1 VARLVRNPNYWNQP
15 YPCLDEVDLMV
26 VGDPATQA
34 LQLQAGQIDIAQDLP
49 PAQLATLRNAPG
61 VKIEVYPSLAEE
73 LIRLQR
79 VKQPAFA
86 DINVRKAMNY
96 AIDKQAIANVVYF
109 GTAKPM
115 DSEMPRTLYYV
126 PQTPYTY
133 DLDKAKELMAKSGFP
148 NGFKTQLVIA
158 SSDPVESGIATIVK
172 DQLGKIGIN
181 VDIQQVEAGTKLEM
195 RSKRAFEMFLA
206 STSADQNDPESFWEF
221 CCAAGF
227 GLGSAWTDY
236 NNPDVISQFAE
247 VKKTGGD
254 KRGELFA
261 QMQKEVWDDAAQ
273 LYLVFIDAPMGLRSN
288 VQGFVLPP
296 TRHHFL
302 ETVYKTK

>member
-1 VARLVRNPNYWNQP
+1 
-15 YPCLDEVDLMV
+15 
-26 VGDPATQA
+26 
-34 LQLQAGQIDIAQDLP
+34 
-49 PAQLATLRNAPG
+49 
-61 VKIEVYPSLAEE
+61 
-73 LIRLQR
+73 
-79 VKQPAFA
+79 
-86 DINVRKAMNY
+86 
-96 AIDKQAIANVVYF
+96 
-109 GTAKPM
+109 
-115 DSEMPRTLYYV
+115 
-126 PQTPYTY
+126 
-133 DLDKAKELMAKSGFP
+133 
-148 NGFKTQLVIA
+148 
-158 SSDPVESGIATIVK
+158 
-172 DQLGKIGIN
+172 
-181 VDIQQVEAGTKLEM
+181 M